1 MASSVSSVNSS
12 TMSSIYG
19 NRNVISGLASGLDT
33 ESMIENAV
41 SGIKLKITGLQQ
53 DKTKVQ
59 WEQEAIRSIID
70 KLVDFNQKY
79 TSYASDTN
87 LMSASF
93 FNSAVKVSTAGK
105 FADLISAS
113 GKTSSNVQILGV
125 KQLATAA
132 KYTITGL
139 NNSSSSNVPT
149 IPGKEV
155 DLGSIYEQSKVSGTL
170 AITYGT
176 RKINLSFDD
185 TVYKSA
191 DDFAAAINQK
201 LEDLQVTNSNG
212 ETVSAS
218 TMVQAN
224 YDSATGKITF
234 SDAQNAGNDVY
245 ISGASGDIKT
255 TLGIDGSAKSDSIKV
270 PDKLYDD
277 TQSVGSYVSGKELS
291 ITLDGVTKTIAL
303 PKYTDGMSGKSFL
316 ESLQTTLNNAFGDGK
331 ITVDVNLGSDGSDPG
346 VSKGSFTLNLTT
358 QKGST
363 MVVSG
368 DAAKALGLDGT
379 NATSYLD
386 TGKTLEDLGVDF
398 SGLAKV
404 EATGVHQ
411 VEGTTVD
418 KEGNAVKAVGDK
430 YYRVDEKGDFL
441 YEFKLNDKV
450 IGQYSKN
457 TALESIMVDINN
469 SDADVNVTYS
479 KTTNQFQ
486 FTATETG
493 SAGEIEFGEGLA
505 QKLFG
510 STTAAQ
516 DPSNG
521 LSNIA
526 KYTKGTDA
534 IVSMSVN
541 GEKYDGVTRSSNSF
555 EIDGLTINLKG
566 KFGTYGENTNQ
577 MGDAAM
583 EAAISSNEAVT
594 FTATTD
600 ADKVVDAIKSFVEDY
615 NTMITEIKNAYST
628 MPAQKSDGSN
638 YEPLTSDD
646 SDGMSDSEIEA
657 YEEKAK
663 QGILFADRDISGL
676 YSALN
681 SAINPGGSDAS
692 FLRSIGIETAYSDGL
707 TTLKLDETK
716 LRSALE
722 SNPDG
727 VKDAFTKTVSN
738 GASTNGLMQSLK
750 TALDKYGKE
759 TGSKGILLTR
769 AGSVKAP
776 TTLNDNTLQDKL
788 NDLDDQIEKWQDQL
802 STKIDWYTSQ
812 FTQLE
817 QLILQMNSQSSTL
830 SGLMGSSY

>member
-93 FNSAVKVSTAGK
+93 FNSAVKVSTSGK

-139 NNSSSSNVPT
+139 NNSGSSNVPT
-149 IPGKEV
+149 IAGDKV
-155 DLGSIYEQSKVSGTL
+155 DLGSVYEQSKVSGTL

-176 RKINLSFDD
+176 RKISLSFDD
-185 TVYKSA
+185 TVYKSPE
-191 DDFAAAINQK
+191 DFAAAINQK
-201 LEDLQVTNSNG
+201 LEDLQVSNSDG
-212 ETVSAS
+212 ESVSAS
-218 TMVQAN
+218 TMVKAE
-224 YDSATGKITF
+224 YDKDTGKITF
-234 SDAQNAGNDVY
+234 SEAGNAGNEVY

-277 TQSVGSYVSGKELS
+277 TQSIGQYVSGKELN
-291 ITLDGVTKTIAL
+291 ITLDGVTKTITL
-303 PKYTDGMSGKSFL
+303 PEYTDGMTGKSFL
-316 ESLQTTLNNAFGDGK
+316 NELQDQLDDAFGEGK
-331 ITVDVNLGSDGSDPG
+331 ISLDNSTF
-346 VSKGSFTLNLTT
+346 SKGSLRLNLQT
-358 QKGST
+358 QEGST

-368 DAAKALGLDGT
+368 DAAKALGLGGT
-379 NATSYLD
+379 TATSYLD
-386 TGKTLEDLGVDF
+386 TGKSLEALGVNF
-398 SGLAKV
+398 NGLAKV
-404 EATGVHQ
+404 EATDVHL
-411 VEGTTVD
+411 VDGTTNSYVD
-418 KEGNAVKAVGDK
+418 KAGNAVKQDTDGK
-430 YYRVDEKGDFL
+430 YYRVDDKGDFL

-457 TALESIMVDINN
+457 TTLESIMLDINN
-469 SDADVNVTYS
+469 SEADVNVTYS

-486 FTATETG
+486 FTSTETG
-493 SAGEIEFGEGLA
+493 SAGKIEFGEGLA
-505 QKLFG
+505 QELFGG
-510 STTAAQ
+510 STTVDGQ
-516 DPSNG
+516 
-521 LSNIA
+521 
-526 KYTKGTDA
+526 DA
-534 IVSMSVN
+534 ILSMSVN
-541 GEKYDGVTRSSNSF
+541 GVQYDGVTRSSNSF
-555 EIDGLTINLKG
+555 EIDGLTVNLKG
-566 KFGTYGENTNQ
+566 TFGTYDDSTNK
-577 MGDAAM
+577 MGTDAM
-583 EAAISSNEAVT
+583 NAAISSNEAVT

-628 MPAQKSDGSN
+628 MPAQKSDGSS

-646 SDGMSDSEIEA
+646 SDGMTESEIAA

-663 QGILFADRDISGL
+663 QGILFADQDISSL

-681 SAINPGGSDAS
+681 SAINPGGTDAS

-722 SNPDG
+722 SDPDG
-727 VKDAFTKTVSN
+727 VKDAFTKTVSS

-759 TGSKGILLTR
+759 TGTKGILLTR

-788 NDLDDQIEKWQDQL
+788 NDLDDEIEKWQDQL

-817 QLILQMNSQSSTL
+817 QLIMQMNSQSSTL